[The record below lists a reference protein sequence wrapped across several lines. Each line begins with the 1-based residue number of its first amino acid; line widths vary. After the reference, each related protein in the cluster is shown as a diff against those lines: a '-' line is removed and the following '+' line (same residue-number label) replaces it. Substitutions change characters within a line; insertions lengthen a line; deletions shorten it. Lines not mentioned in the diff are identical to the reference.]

1 MILMHWKENFSATE
15 RTQRRMPVPLTNK
28 QYDLII
34 RRYEEKQNR
43 SRARQLQKIDE
54 IYTKIP
60 EYEELERSVSSISLS
75 QAKKLLDGDEHA
87 LDELHSA
94 LHALSEQKRT
104 LLLSAGYP
112 ENYLEPEYDCL
123 LCHDTGYIGN
133 QKCSCLKQKIISF
146 LYEQSNI
153 KEVLSRENFS
163 SLSYSFYQGEDLSR
177 FRQCIDGCRNFIQN
191 FPDGRNLFFY
201 GSVGAGKTFLSNCIA
216 KELIEKGNLVLYFS
230 AAGLI
235 DALSGSFSEKSRESL
250 YSTGQDLYNCD
261 LLVVDDLGTEYT
273 NAYVVS
279 QLFSCINERLL
290 RRKSTLISTN
300 LSLEDL
306 RNKYSERIFSR
317 ITSNY
322 DMYKITGPDIRMYRK
337 TMSNRK

>member
-1 MILMHWKENFSATE
+1 M
-15 RTQRRMPVPLTNK
+15 PLTNK
-28 QYDLII
+28 QYDLIF
-34 RRYEEKQNR
+34 REYEEKQM
-43 SRARQLQKIDE
+43 RARHRQLQKTSE

-60 EYEELERSVSSISLS
+60 EYEELERRVSSVSVA
-75 QAKKLLDGDEHA
+75 QAKKLLDGELGA
-87 LDELHSA
+87 LDELHHTLA
-94 LHALSEQKRT
+94 TLSDQKQK

-112 ENYLEPEYDCL
+112 ANYLEPEYDCPY
-123 LCHDTGYIGN
+123 CHDTGYVEN
-133 QKCSCLKQKIISF
+133 EKCRCFKQKTISL

-153 KEVLSRENFS
+153 KEVLACENFS
-163 SLSYSFYQGEDLSR
+163 KLSYHYYEGDDLLR
-177 FRQCIDGCRNFIQN
+177 FRQSVFDCQNFIQN
-191 FPDGRNLFFY
+191 FPEGRNLFFY

-230 AAGLI
+230 SAGLI
-235 DALSGSFSEKSRESL
+235 DVLSGTSFSEKSRESL
-250 YSTGQDLYNCD
+250 YSTTQDLYNCD

>member
-1 MILMHWKENFSATE
+1 M
-15 RTQRRMPVPLTNK
+15 PLTNK
-28 QYDLII
+28 QYDLIF
-34 RRYEEKQNR
+34 REYEEKQNR
-43 SRARQLQKIDE
+43 SRHRQLQKITE

-60 EYEELERSVSSISLS
+60 EYEEVEHSISSVSVA
-75 QAKKLLDGDEHA
+75 QAKKLLDGDTHA
-87 LDELHSA
+87 LEELRST
-94 LHALSEQKRT
+94 LRILSEKKRA

-112 ENYLEPEYDCL
+112 ENYLEPEYDCP
-123 LCHDTGYIGN
+123 LCRDTGYIDN
-133 QKCSCLKQKIISF
+133 RKCHCLKQKTVSL

-153 KEVLSRENFS
+153 KETLSRENFS
-163 SLSYSFYQGEDLSR
+163 CLSYSYYQGEDLDR
-177 FRQCIDGCRNFIQN
+177 FRQSVTACQNFIQS
-191 FPDGRNLFFY
+191 FPAGRNLFFY
-201 GSVGAGKTFLSNCIA
+201 GSVGAGKTFLSNCVA

-230 AAGLI
+230 ASGLI
-235 DALSGSFSEKSRESL
+235 DMLSGNSFSEKSRENL
-250 YSTGQDLYNCD
+250 YSIGQDLYNCD

-290 RRKSTLISTN
+290 RKKSTLISTN

>member
-1 MILMHWKENFSATE
+1 
-15 RTQRRMPVPLTNK
+15 VPLTNQ
-28 QYDLII
+28 QYDSIL
-34 RRYEEKQNR
+34 REYEEKQNR
-43 SRARQLQKIDE
+43 AQRQRIQKINE

-60 EYEELERSVSSISLS
+60 AYEEIEKSVSSVSAA

-87 LDELHSA
+87 LVDLKHT
-94 LHALSEQKRT
+94 LRLLSERKRE

-112 ENYLEPEYDCL
+112 ENYLEPEYDCPY
-123 LCHDTGYIGN
+123 CRDTGYIDG
-133 QKCSCLKQKIISF
+133 QKCRCLKQKIITL

-153 KEVLSRENFS
+153 KEVLAGENFS
-163 SLSYSFYQGEDLSR
+163 ALSYEFYKDEDLTR
-177 FRQCIDGCRNFIQN
+177 FRQTVRACQDFVKS
-191 FPDGRNLFFY
+191 FPARHRNLFFY

-216 KELIEKGNLVLYFS
+216 RELIEAGNLVLYFS

-235 DALSGSFSEKSRESL
+235 DTLSGSSQYGKSREEL
-250 YSTGQDLYNCD
+250 YYVSQDLYNCD
-261 LLVVDDLGTEYT
+261 LLIIDDLGTEYT

-279 QLFSCINERLL
+279 QLFSCLNERLL
-290 RRKSTLISTN
+290 RRRSTIISTN

-322 DMYKITGPDIRMYRK
+322 DLYKVTGPDIRMYRK
-337 TMSNRK
+337 TTSNRK

>member
-1 MILMHWKENFSATE
+1 M
-15 RTQRRMPVPLTNK
+15 PLTNK
-28 QYDLII
+28 QYDLIF
-34 RRYEEKQNR
+34 REYEEKQNR
-43 SRARQLQKIDE
+43 SRHRQLQKITE

-60 EYEELERSVSSISLS
+60 EYEEVERSISSVSVA
-75 QAKKLLDGDEHA
+75 QAKKLLDGDAHA
-87 LDELHSA
+87 LEELRST
-94 LHALSEQKRT
+94 LRALSEKKRT

-112 ENYLEPEYDCL
+112 ENYLEPEYDCP
-123 LCHDTGYIGN
+123 LCRDTGYIDN
-133 QKCSCLKQKIISF
+133 RKCHCLKQKTISL

-153 KEVLSRENFS
+153 KETLSHENFS
-163 SLSYSFYQGEDLSR
+163 CLSYSYYQGEDLER
-177 FRQCIDGCRNFIQN
+177 FRQSVTACQSFIQN
-191 FPDGRNLFFY
+191 FPEGRNLFFY
-201 GSVGAGKTFLSNCIA
+201 GSVGAGKTFLSNCVA

-230 AAGLI
+230 ASGLI
-235 DALSGSFSEKSRESL
+235 DMLSGNSFSEKSRENL
-250 YSTGQDLYNCD
+250 YSVGQDLYNCD

-290 RRKSTLISTN
+290 RKKSTLISTN